1 MGDPVIETVAREYL
15 QSMQDAD
22 VDTLILGCTH
32 YPLLS
37 DVIGHIMGPD
47 VTLIN
52 SGREA
57 ARALQALL
65 ADSDCLN
72 ESQAHGDTSYFVS
85 DTVDGFEEMAGLF
98 LRSDLKGMVQQINI
112 EKY

>member
-1 MGDPVIETVAREYL
+1 M
-15 QSMQDAD
+15 
-22 VDTLILGCTH
+22 LGCTH

-37 DVIGHIMGPD
+37 DVVGKIMGPG

-57 ARALQALL
+57 ALALKDLLEQRNAL
-65 ADSDCLN
+65 A
-72 ESQAHGDTSYFVS
+72 ESEQGDVSYFVS
-85 DTVDGFEEMAGLF
+85 DTVDGFEKMASLF